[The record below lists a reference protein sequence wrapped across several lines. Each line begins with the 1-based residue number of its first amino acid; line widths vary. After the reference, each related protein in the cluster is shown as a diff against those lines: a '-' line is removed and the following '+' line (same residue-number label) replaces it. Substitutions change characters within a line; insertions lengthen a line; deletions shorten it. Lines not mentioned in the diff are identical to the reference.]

1 MGPQLF
7 EACRER
13 VLIWVGLGLVVDV
26 GVDFFLATR
35 LVKHLSIEGV
45 LNDAEQLVMLLVLAI
60 MLLLPAKLGGLV
72 A

>member
-1 MGPQLF
+1 M
-7 EACRER
+7 
-13 VLIWVGLGLVVDV
+13 GLGLVVDV